1 LTIFN
6 FLEKFI
12 IPVISGVSDKYHGV
26 EKQNIFKNEMP
37 TGVWVL
43 FFKMP
48 HKFLCSMN
56 GPPNT
61 LQILTEVFTKF
72 EMFTLV
78 GIFLLFKSF
87 IPSGYQ
93 QSTMLKKV

>member
-1 LTIFN
+1 M
-6 FLEKFI
+6 
-12 IPVISGVSDKYHGV
+12 IPVISGVSDKYHGG
-26 EKQNIFKNEMP
+26 EKQNPMNENEMP

-48 HKFLCSMN
+48 HKFLSSMN

-61 LQILTEVFTKF
+61 LQILTEVFIKF

-78 GIFLLFKSF
+78 DILLLFFAF